1 MKKKVI
7 VGTLAGALMLGMA
20 GCIDTKVDRVR
31 YNLSNEADNFNIQRR
46 LTVSNIRTD
55 TVLFQMEGAFALDTS
70 ERDELEVTVQTGK
83 DEFKRHFISLPDE
96 VAYVME
102 DISGVNSDPYKY
114 EISFLPDWGFKA
126 KLAK

>member
-55 TVLFQMEGAFALDTS
+55 TVLFQMEGTFALDTS

>member
-46 LTVSNIRTD
+46 LTVFNIRTD
-55 TVLFQMEGAFALDTS
+55 TVLFQMEGTFALDTS

-83 DEFKRHFISLPDE
+83 
-96 VAYVME
+96 
-102 DISGVNSDPYKY
+102 GQ
-114 EISFLPDWGFKA
+114 
-126 KLAK
+126 